1 MKKFKKILASFMAV
15 ALVLVALGMPKVAKA
30 EGVIDFYFQNT
41 EGWEKVFC
49 YIWQG
54 SGPVKG
60 TAAWPGAE
68 MTLVEGTD
76 DWYHL
81 EYTQG
86 TAFQVI
92 FNDNGAPKAN
102 QTGNL
107 PADIDAS
114 ETAYWFVIGGGVT
127 EEGTSDGYTQSGL
140 QVGVLTEAPEGFPSV
155 TAVEEV
161 ESEVT
166 EEVAESEA
174 TLDDS
179 PKTGDS
185 IMPFV
190 AMIAMIGSAGVIVA
204 ILIRRK
210 RTITE

>member
-1 MKKFKKILASFMAV
+1 MKKFKKFFVSFMVV

-30 EGVIDFYFQNT
+30 EGVIDFYFHNT

-68 MTLVEGTD
+68 MTLVEGTS

-81 EYTQG
+81 EYTQA

-114 ETAYWFVIGGGVT
+114 QNAYWFVVGGATT
-127 EEGTSDGYTQSGL
+127 EEGTSDGYTQAGL
-140 QVGVLTEAPEGFPSV
+140 QVTALTEAPTDFPS
-155 TAVEEV
+155 TETVEEA
-161 ESEVT
+161 VT
-166 EEVAESEA
+166 EEAAKGEA
-174 TLDDS
+174 TLDES

-185 IMPFV
+185 IMP
-190 AMIAMIGSAGVIVA
+190 MIAIIAMLLSAGVIIVMY
-204 ILIRRK
+204 IRRK
-210 RTITE
+210 ITTMQ

>member
-1 MKKFKKILASFMAV
+1 MKKIKKIFASLMAV

-114 ETAYWFVIGGGVT
+114 ESAYWFVIGSGVT
-127 EEGTSDGYTQSGL
+127 EEGTSDGYTQAGL
-140 QVGVLTEAPEGFPSV
+140 QVGVLTEAPEGFPSN
-155 TAVEEV
+155 TAV
-161 ESEVT
+161 

-174 TLDDS
+174 TLDAS
-179 PKTGDS
+179 PKTGDT

-190 AMIAMIGSAGVIVA
+190 AIIALFGAAVSIVA

-210 RTITE
+210 RAIE